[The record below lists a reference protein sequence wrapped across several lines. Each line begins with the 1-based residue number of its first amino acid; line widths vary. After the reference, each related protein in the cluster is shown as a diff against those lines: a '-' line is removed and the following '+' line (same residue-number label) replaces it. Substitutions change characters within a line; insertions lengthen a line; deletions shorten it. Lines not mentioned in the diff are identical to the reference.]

1 MFIAMENDEEQHK
14 KKDRQPV
21 HTMQRLIQFPMAES
35 EELIEMERNLKS
47 AKRIIGHMESQVN
60 DLLEYTKIRKGQKRL
75 KKQPFSKEE
84 LRKQM
89 EFMLQPL
96 CEDKNL
102 SYQLELSRLEDV
114 TFMTDKGMLV
124 QIFWQ
129 LLDNAAKYTDE
140 GGFISFEAYTLEKR
154 PKEIINCFCIK
165 DNGIGM
171 SRQFQKYV
179 FQPFMREQNRMSDVE
194 EGTGLGLYIAHQL
207 VKLMNGTIQVESQE
221 DKGTTFTITLT
232 NPICNMVHEGKE
244 KNLGDITLLRN
255 KRMILCEE
263 NPKLEALT
271 RKKLEQVGVIVE
283 VAKDGYEVIE
293 LVRQSQAYTYDAI
306 LINVRMSGM
315 NGLEITSRIRGLD
328 REDAYLMPII
338 ALIVG
343 TYDENI
349 AKPIEAGMDA
359 QIAEPIEMQDLLRVL
374 VKYWKKM

>member
-1 MFIAMENDEEQHK
+1 
-14 KKDRQPV
+14 
-21 HTMQRLIQFPMAES
+21 
-35 EELIEMERNLKS
+35 
-47 AKRIIGHMESQVN
+47 
-60 DLLEYTKIRKGQKRL
+60 
-75 KKQPFSKEE
+75 
-84 LRKQM
+84 
-89 EFMLQPL
+89 
-96 CEDKNL
+96 
-102 SYQLELSRLEDV
+102 
-114 TFMTDKGMLV
+114 
-124 QIFWQ
+124 
-129 LLDNAAKYTDE
+129 
-140 GGFISFEAYTLEKR
+140 
-154 PKEIINCFCIK
+154 
-165 DNGIGM
+165 M

-263 NPKLEALT
+263 NPKIEALT